1 MSAYTT
7 QDLLRTIKQRGMLPS
22 NQSTWQTED
31 FLRQATEIMRL
42 DLMGELVSLHE
53 DYFVTKKI
61 YPLAE
66 GSSPRFKLPNRA
78 TSMSLKG
85 VYLVESD
92 GRNRIP
98 IPRQDRDLSDFTTTG
113 YRQTEYY
120 LEWNDIVLS
129 TTSAFEGKHLQV
141 DYYIEP
147 GKLVEAN
154 RAATVVSVSGNVVEV
169 AGIPTPF
176 SDSHKYDFISH
187 SGGREY
193 YGIDFAVSEIDPIT
207 NEITFV
213 GEMPSGLAPGDYIAV
228 AGESPTPQLPNSL
241 QPILA
246 QMVIVD
252 VLNSL
257 GFEGQASKLEAR
269 NEKMLLNALKT
280 VTPRVDGSEKKI
292 ITGFKR
298 RSRFE

>member
-7 QDLLRTIKQRGMLPS
+7 QNLLRTIKQRGMLPS

-61 YPLAE
+61 YPPSQ
-66 GSSPRFKLPNRA
+66 GPSPRFKLPSRA

-85 VYLVESD
+85 VYLTESD

-98 IPRQDRDLSDFTTTG
+98 IPRQNRDLSDFTTTG

-129 TTSAFEGKHLQV
+129 TTSAFEGKRLQV

-147 GKLVEAN
+147 GKLVDVS
-154 RAATVVSVSGNVVEV
+154 RAATIESVSGRNVEV
-169 AGIPTPF
+169 SGIPTPF
-176 SDSHKYDFISH
+176 SEGHKYDFISH

-193 YGIDFAVSEIDPIT
+193 YGIDFTVDQIDPIT
-207 NEITFV
+207 NVITFDDDL
-213 GEMPSGLAPGDYIAV
+213 PDGLEPGDFVAI

-246 QMVIVD
+246 QMVIID

-257 GFEGQASKLEAR
+257 GFENQASKLEAR

-292 ITGFKR
+292 ITGFNR